1 MRLRGRAGMA
11 IVFATVALA
20 LGSSRGLTETPQ
32 MRPTLAPP
40 RVAHPLPKLTVTS
53 GSFTNGGTI
62 PKNQALHG
70 CGGSDGPHGESTDL
84 RWSAGPAGTKSYVV
98 TEFDTDA
105 PTGSGFWHW
114 IAFNIPANV
123 HHLKLNA
130 SATGLP
136 AGTLQGRDD
145 YGFIGYGG
153 PCPPPGDPPH
163 HYYFTV
169 SALKV
174 ATVPEATS
182 GASGALV
189 TFSMDSSVIAQG
201 KLVGR
206 YGQP

>member
-1 MRLRGRAGMA
+1 MRFGAA
-11 IVFATVALA
+11 IALAALA
-20 LGSSRGLTETPQ
+20 LAFGNSRALSATPQ
-32 MRPTLAPP
+32 SRPTLAPP
-40 RVAHPLPKLTVTS
+40 RVAPSLPKLTVTS
-53 GSFTNGGTI
+53 SSFKNGGTI
-62 PKNQALHG
+62 PKNQALNG
-70 CGGSDGPHGESTDL
+70 CGGSDGPHGKSTDL

-114 IAFNIPANV
+114 IAFNIPASV
-123 HHLKLNA
+123 THLALDA
-130 SATGLP
+130 SGSGMP
-136 AGTLQGRDD
+136 SGTVQGRND

-163 HYYFTV
+163 HYYFTI

-174 ATVPEATS
+174 AKVPGATS

-189 TFSMDSSVIAQG
+189 TFSMDAGVIAQG
-201 KLVGR
+201 QLVGR